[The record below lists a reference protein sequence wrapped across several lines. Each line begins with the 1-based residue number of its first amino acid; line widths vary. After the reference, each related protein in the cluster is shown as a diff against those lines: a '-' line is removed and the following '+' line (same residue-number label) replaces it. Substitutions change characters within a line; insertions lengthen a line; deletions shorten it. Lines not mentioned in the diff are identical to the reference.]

1 MTIYYLTKEGEM
13 LDLICWKHYGY
24 SSGAVEE
31 VLLKN
36 PGLAEHGSFLPVGLK
51 IKLPVTEKP
60 LQKSKLKVWE

>member
-1 MTIYYLTKEGEM
+1 M
-13 LDLICWKHYGY
+13 
-24 SSGAVEE
+24 EE